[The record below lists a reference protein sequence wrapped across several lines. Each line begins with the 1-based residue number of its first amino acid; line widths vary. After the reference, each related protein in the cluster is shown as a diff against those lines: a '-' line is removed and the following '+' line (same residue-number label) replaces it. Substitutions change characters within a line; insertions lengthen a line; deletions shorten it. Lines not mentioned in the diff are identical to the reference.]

1 LAVDRYDVRT
11 IAAMLLSSV
20 AVGLNLIF
28 LQAASAFEAPLGR
41 LVLIPIFTGLVVSA
55 SGFVE
60 NRRRHGRD
68 MVIVNRMWA
77 GSVLYLALSAL
88 LCVLYQP
95 RLD

>member
-1 LAVDRYDVRT
+1 VDRYDVRT

-28 LQAASAFEAPLGR
+28 LEAASAFEAPLGW
-41 LVLIPIFTGLVVSA
+41 LVLIPIFAGLAVIV

-68 MVIVNRMWA
+68 LVILNRLWA

-88 LCVLYQP
+88 LCLLYQP

>member
-1 LAVDRYDVRT
+1 MDRYDVRT

-28 LQAASAFEAPLGR
+28 LQAAAAFEAPLGR
-41 LVLIPIFTGLVVSA
+41 LALIPIFAGLVVSA

-95 RLD
+95 RPD